1 MTLVRRFAIDSSVLG
16 TPRHIVGDQ
25 EGFIWTDSIPRD
37 AWHLTGDIK
46 TSSTSKCLDSL
57 RKISYRRL
65 PAVPER
71 YLKVI
76 QQLVTGSQHVH
87 IPWQHVLPQNEFKI
101 FFKNVVQETMDAFPD
116 LPFDYYETA
125 WIPGTRVLN
134 SLKPSLIDS
143 DVLQRHITEIG
154 QNAPGL
160 ESFRPKRSGFSHP
173 VQYDRFSTR
182 TGRLTIVDGPN
193 ILVLKKTCRD
203 VLKSNF
209 KDGKI
214 VSLDFRALEARI
226 VLAEAGRYSEHEDIY
241 DEISQA
247 QFKGIIPRDV
257 VKVAVL
263 ADLYGISRSSL
274 KARLGVTDQK
284 LDSFIGIIRDH
295 FKVED
300 LRRRLKTQVGNNG
313 RMINRFGRPLTVP
326 EGQDNLLVNT
336 YAQSTGVDVSMIGF
350 DSVLNRLGTEGIR
363 PLFVLHDA
371 IILDVHPNRMKDVQE
386 CNAVKVTSYEKPF
399 PLKFEQVTH

>member
-1 MTLVRRFAIDSSVLG
+1 MRRFTIDASFLG
-16 TPRHIVGDQ
+16 TPKHIVGDSDGYVWS
-25 EGFIWTDSIPRD
+25 ESVPRD
-37 AWHLTGDIK
+37 TWHMTGELK
-46 TSSTSKCLDSL
+46 TTSSSRCLDTLLKLSQ
-57 RKISYRRL
+57 KKL
-65 PAVPER
+65 PTVPER
-71 YLKVI
+71 YTNVMRT
-76 QQLVTGSQHVH
+76 LVTGSQDVH
-87 IPWQHVLPQNEFKI
+87 IPWLYALPQNEFKI
-101 FFKNVVQETMDAFPD
+101 FFKNVVQETTNTFSS

-125 WIPGTRVLN
+125 WLPGTRVLN

-173 VQYDRFSTR
+173 VEYDRFATR

-399 PLKFEQVTH
+399 PLKFEQVSH